1 MISLEE
7 ALKIIDV
14 LPPLDTTDKVRL
26 HQALG
31 RILLQDVYADADM
44 PAFDKSAMDG
54 YACRFEDIHMPL
66 KVIDYVPAGTVSAS
80 MVQKGQC
87 VRIMTGAP
95 VPAGADCVLMVEHTR
110 NLDAQ
115 TIEFTGKNTKSNIC
129 YRGEDIKAGEK
140 ILESGH
146 RLNPASL
153 AAAASVGVTFLKV
166 AKRPRVAILATGDE
180 LVEAHQLPDKAQIR
194 NSNAYNI
201 QAQVLKTGIQAE
213 YLGIVRDTEMALEL
227 AISKALNTCD
237 VLLLTG
243 GVSMGD
249 KDYVPQVLEKLG
261 FRILVNKIAI
271 QPGKPVVFAQTGHK
285 YCFGLSGNPVSS
297 FLQFELLVKPLLYRL
312 MGHAYEL
319 PWVKMT
325 LDTAVSRKKAER
337 LQFFPVRLSGGMAQV
352 LEFHGSA
359 HILALAHADGFGTFA
374 IGQEMIESG
383 AYTSVLLI

>member
-14 LPPLDTTDKVRL
+14 LPPLDTTDKVRP

-54 YACRFEDIHMPL
+54 YACRLEDIHMLL
-66 KVIDYVPAGTVSAS
+66 KVIDYLPAGVVSAS

-129 YRGEDIKAGEK
+129 YQGEDIKKGEK

-153 AAAASVGVTFLKV
+153 AAAASVGITSLKV
-166 AKRPRVAILATGDE
+166 AKRPRVAILSTGDE

-201 QAQVLKTGIQAE
+201 QAQVLKIEIQAD

-271 QPGKPVVFAQTGHK
+271 QPGKPVVFAQKDHK

-297 FLQFELLVKPLLYRL
+297 FLQFELLAKPLLYRL

-319 PWVKMT
+319 PWVNMA

-337 LQFFPVRLSGGMAQV
+337 LQFFPVRLCGGKAQV

-359 HILALAHADGFGTFA
+359 HIHALAHADGFGTFG
-374 IGQEMIESG
+374 IGQEMIEPG
-383 AYTSVLLI
+383 GLTSVLLI